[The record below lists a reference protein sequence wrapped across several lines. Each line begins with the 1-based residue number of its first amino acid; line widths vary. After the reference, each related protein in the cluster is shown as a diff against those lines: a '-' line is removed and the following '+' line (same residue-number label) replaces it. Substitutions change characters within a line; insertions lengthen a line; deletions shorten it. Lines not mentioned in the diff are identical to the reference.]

1 MPTPTSKSTT
11 KAEKPA
17 ARTAANSGTLAA
29 SNFLTVTDLSA
40 AELRGLFNTA
50 ASFKKNPAKFSHV
63 LAGKSVV
70 LLFEKPSLRT
80 RVSFEVGITRLGG
93 HALFYDHSAER
104 IGMRESLKDYSR
116 NLERFVQCI
125 VARVYDQS
133 VLEGMAEHASIPVIN
148 ALSNTHHPCQAL
160 ADVFTIHE
168 RFGTVAGKRVAYIGD
183 GNNVCTSLAQAVC
196 MLGGHMT
203 VISPKGYVLPRE
215 ILDQCRELAAASG
228 GSITTTNSPDAV
240 AGIDAVYTD
249 AWVSMH
255 NTDAEA
261 RYRALRPYQVNA
273 KLMAKASPKAI
284 FLHCLPA
291 ERGDEVTDEV
301 IDGPQSSVYD
311 QAENR
316 LHMQN
321 ALLIGLFHAAK

>member
-11 KAEKPA
+11 KAKKPA
-17 ARTAANSGTLAA
+17 TRSPAHSGTLAA

-50 ASFKKNPAKFSHV
+50 AAFKKNPAKFSRV

-125 VARVYDQS
+125 VARVYEQS

-215 ILDQCRELAAASG
+215 ILDQCRELATASG
-228 GSITTTNSPDAV
+228 GNITTTNSPDAV
-240 AGIDAVYTD
+240 AGIDAIYTD

-321 ALLIGLFHAAK
+321 ALLIGLFSR